1 MKGLKL
7 VLILAITSVVSFAG
21 CKKKD
26 TGPIT
31 NALKITAANGTVV
44 KNPNQEV
51 YENGA
56 HVQLTATANANYTF
70 SSWGGDAAGT
80 ANPLTITMD
89 ANKNIVANFT
99 VKVDTYSLMVT
110 ATNGTVAKKQDLAV
124 YNSGTSVQLSA
135 IPNSGYTFTS
145 WSGDATGNANPL
157 TISVN
162 ANKNIVANFAA
173 IPHNLDVRSKGAK
186 GDGVTDDTAALQAAV
201 DQIGGTNDTVFV
213 SNGTYMI
220 HPSVHLNLKSNMT
233 LKMANGAV
241 LKAIPVSSDGYAV
254 VNLSNIQNVTIIGG
268 KVEGERGGHTGAA
281 VAGDGHGHGFTILG
295 TDNIMVKDLTVKNCW
310 GDGIYVGKGTVMTK
324 NVTIDNVISDNNRR
338 QGMSVVMVDGMVV
351 KNSVFKNTN
360 GTDPQAGIDLEPN
373 LGNTVNNVKILNCQ
387 VIDNAHAG
395 IVLWV
400 SSGFTNTYVTNVTI
414 DGCTVDRNM
423 QSAGIV
429 AVTRS
434 PTNITNNKVRNNAH
448 YGLVIESS
456 NGAITGNTITDNGR
470 WGIELRAVAHGNNVT
485 GNTVLRNVSGQI
497 VDRTSGNN
505 TIVPNTTN

>member
-1 MKGLKL
+1 MKRPKL
-7 VLILAITSVVSFAG
+7 MIILVTVFAVSVFG

-26 TGPIT
+26 SGSIPSTLI
-31 NALKITAANGTVV
+31 ITASNGTVT
-44 KNPNQEV
+44 KNPNQAV
-51 YENGA
+51 YDNGA
-56 HVQLTATANANYTF
+56 KVHLTATPNANYTF
-70 SSWGGDAAGT
+70 SSWGGDAGGT
-80 ANPLTITMD
+80 ANPLTISMD

-99 VKVDTYSLMVT
+99 AKVDTYELIVT
-110 ATNGTVAKKQDLAV
+110 ATNGNVAKKQDLTS
-124 YNSGTSVQLSA
+124 YNSGSSVQLSA
-135 IPNSGYTFTS
+135 IPNAGYTFVS
-145 WSGDATGNANPL
+145 WSGDATGASNPL
-157 TISVN
+157 TITVN
-162 ANKNIVANFAA
+162 SNKNIVANFKA
-173 IPHNLDVRSKGAK
+173 IPHSLDVRSKGAK

-201 DQIGGTNDTVFV
+201 EQIGGTNDTVFV

-220 HPSVHLNLKSNMT
+220 HPSVHLNLKSNMI
-233 LKMANGAV
+233 LKIANGAV

-268 KVEGERGGHTGAA
+268 TVEGERGGHTGAA
-281 VAGDGHGHGFTILG
+281 VVGDGHGHGFTILG
-295 TDNIMVKDLTVKNCW
+295 TDNIMLRDLTVKNCW
-310 GDGIYVGKGTVMTK
+310 GDGIYVGKGNIMTK

-373 LGNTVNNVKILNCQ
+373 LGNTVNNVKIQNCQ

-400 SSGFTNTYVTNVTI
+400 ASGFTNTFVTNVTI

-429 AVTRS
+429 AVTPS
-434 PTNITNNKVRNNAH
+434 PTRITNNKVRNNGF

-456 NGAITGNTITDNGR
+456 NGVITGNTITDNGR

-485 GNTVLRNVSGQI
+485 GNTVLRNGSGQI
-497 VDRTSGNN
+497 VDRTAGNN
-505 TIVPNTTN
+505 TIVPNTTY